1 MEWLDPVYASGH
13 WVPELVKLAGGRD
26 ELGNERGESIRIS
39 WKDVVDYAPEVLIIM
54 PCGFNLRQTMQ
65 QIWGVFGTRESPF
78 YELPAVRNGRVYG
91 VDANSYFARPGP
103 RVVEGAEIL
112 AHVIH
117 PEAFGDLDNENVV
130 QKVDVDLLRGL
141 LKEGKD
147 YYLEDEALVFTAD
160 YLRRRG
166 YCCDSGC
173 RHCPYN

>member
-13 WVPELVKLAGGRD
+13 WVPELVTLAGGRD
-26 ELGNERGESIRIS
+26 ELGKERGESIRIS

-65 QIWGVFGTRESPF
+65 QIWSVFGARESPF
-78 YELPAVRNGRVYG
+78 YELPAVRAGRVYG
-91 VDANSYFARPGP
+91 IDANSYFARPGP

-117 PEAFGDLDNENVV
+117 PEVFGDLDNENVF

-147 YYLEDEALVFTAD
+147 YYLEGEALVFTAD

-173 RHCPYN
+173 RHCPY

>member
-1 MEWLDPVYASGH
+1 
-13 WVPELVKLAGGRD
+13 VPELVTLAGGRD
-26 ELGNERGESIRIS
+26 ELGKKRGESIRIS

-65 QIWGVFGTRESPF
+65 QIWSVFGARESPF
-78 YELPAVRNGRVYG
+78 YELPAVRDGRVYG
-91 VDANSYFARPGP
+91 MDANSYFARPGP

-112 AHVIH
+112 AHIIH
-117 PEAFGDLDNENVV
+117 PEVFGDLNNENVF

-141 LKEGKD
+141 LKVGKD
-147 YYLEDEALVFTAD
+147 YYLEGEALVFTAD

-173 RHCPYN
+173 RHCPYS